1 VLETHL
7 TDAAEVKAEVTAE
20 AEEPDFRADR
30 LKERIYLT
38 FTALA
43 VVLALSSRQAE
54 PLEALFTLLVT
65 VLGSLLAILL
75 ADLVSHAEHAGTM
88 TLASS
93 LQEGSR
99 VVRSRVQGWFRT
111 SIVLLVS
118 LSLAACTAASAPS
131 ATPTASTSGT
141 STPAVV
147 VKYGQLTPPS
157 VSDSGVLIA
166 NAKGW
171 FAEEGINLDLVPFDT
186 AGNMTSPLSTNQID
200 AGGGSI
206 GAGLF
211 NAVARG
217 VPIVIAAD
225 KGTTSAKHGY
235 LGLVVRK
242 ALVDGGQFKSM
253 ADLKG
258 KKIAL
263 SGPAIAPEVA
273 LSNLL
278 SAEGMSMSDVDIVQM
293 GFPDMVVAMTNGTID
308 AAEPIEPFLTDEVT
322 KGAGVLYKRA
332 DEYSPDSQNA
342 VVLFS
347 PAFAANTDLATR
359 FMVAY
364 LKGTRLYAD
373 AFDKQ
378 DASARSDVVSIL
390 SQVTSLK
397 DPALYNQVA
406 MPGLAPDGHV
416 NVESLQ
422 QQQQY
427 YLSHG
432 QQETQI
438 DMSKV
443 VNASFAASASAQ
455 LGPWK

>member
-1 VLETHL
+1 
-7 TDAAEVKAEVTAE
+7 
-20 AEEPDFRADR
+20 
-30 LKERIYLT
+30 
-38 FTALA
+38 
-43 VVLALSSRQAE
+43 
-54 PLEALFTLLVT
+54 
-65 VLGSLLAILL
+65 
-75 ADLVSHAEHAGTM
+75 
-88 TLASS
+88 
-93 LQEGSR
+93 
-99 VVRSRVQGWFRT
+99 VVRSTYRGWFA
-111 SIVLLVS
+111 
-118 LSLAACTAASAPS
+118 SLALLLALVPLVAACRAEGAPS
-131 ATPTASTSGT
+131 GAPTAPTSAQSTQ
-141 STPAVV
+141 PVV

-171 FAEEGINLDLVPFDT
+171 FAEEGLNLDVVPFDT

-225 KGTTSAKHGY
+225 KGTTSTNHGY

-273 LSNLL
+273 LANLL
-278 SAEGMSMSDVDIVQM
+278 ASEGMSMNDVETVQLA
-293 GFPDMVVAMTNGTID
+293 FPDMVVALTNGTID

-347 PAFAANTDLATR
+347 PGFAANTDLATR

-378 DASARSDVVSIL
+378 DPSVRSDVISIL

-397 DPALYNQVA
+397 DPAVYNQVA
-406 MPGLAPDGHV
+406 MPGLSTDGRV
-416 NVESLQ
+416 NVDSLQ
-422 QQQQY
+422 QQQEY
-427 YLSHG
+427 YMSRG
-432 QQETQI
+432 QQQSAI

-443 VNASFAASASAQ
+443 VNASFAESASAQ